1 MKNLVALVLLLAALL
16 AGVAFYQRRASV
28 PEGANGA
35 TAPTAPLTVFC
46 AASLKKSLETIAEQ
60 YRKDTG
66 VEVRLQFGGSGTLLS
81 SLRVAKQGDLYLPV
95 DEGSVA
101 DARKAEVVR
110 DALPIAIQRPVL
122 VVRKGNPKKIYT
134 LDDLLRDEVKTALAN
149 PEAASISRVSRK
161 ALGEQW
167 DKLAAHATVMKPT
180 VTEVAADVN
189 LGTVDAG
196 IIWDTVAA
204 QFKDTEAVKVPELS
218 DIKENAS
225 ACVLSFSTQPEA
237 ALRFARYLTAPD
249 KGGAV
254 FQANGFTPAG
264 GAKWADK

>member
-1 MKNLVALVLLLAALL
+1 MKKLVALLLLLAALL
-16 AGVAFYQRRASV
+16 GAVTLFQRRAS
-28 PEGANGA
+28 
-35 TAPTAPLTVFC
+35 APAGSTAPLTVYC

-81 SLRVAKQGDLYLPV
+81 GLRVARQGDLYLPV

-110 DALPIAIQRPVL
+110 EVVPIAVQRPVL
-122 VVRKGNPKKIYT
+122 AVRKGNPKHIHT
-134 LDDLLRDEVKTALAN
+134 LGDLLREDVKTALAN

-161 ALGEQW
+161 ALGEKW

-189 LGTVDAG
+189 LGTVDAA
-196 IIWDTVAA
+196 IIWDTVTA
-204 QFKDTEAVKVPELS
+204 QFKDTQAVEVPELS
-218 DIKENAS
+218 SIKENAS
-225 ACVLSFSTQPEA
+225 ACVLTFSTQPEA

-264 GAKWADK
+264 GEKWAGQ

>member
-1 MKNLVALVLLLAALL
+1 MKKLVALVLLLAALL
-16 AGVAFYQRRASV
+16 AGVAFYQRHAAGPAGS
-28 PEGANGA
+28 P
-35 TAPTAPLTVFC
+35 APLTVYC

-81 SLRVAKQGDLYLPV
+81 GLRVARQGDLYLPV

-110 DALPIAIQRPVL
+110 EVFPIAVQRPVL
-122 VVRKGNPKKIYT
+122 GVRKGNPKQIRT
-134 LDDLLRDEVKTALAN
+134 LDDLLRDDVKTALAN

-161 ALGEQW
+161 ALGDKW

-189 LGTVDAG
+189 LGTVDAA
-196 IIWDTVAA
+196 IIWDTVTA
-204 QFKDTEAVKVPELS
+204 QFKDTQAVEVPELS
-218 DIKENAS
+218 GIKENAS

-254 FQANGFTPAG
+254 FRTNGFTPAG
-264 GAKWADK
+264 GEKWADR

>member
-1 MKNLVALVLLLAALL
+1 MKKLVALVLLLAALL
-16 AGVAFYQRRASV
+16 AGVAFYQRHAAGPAGS
-28 PEGANGA
+28 A
-35 TAPTAPLTVFC
+35 APLTVYC

-81 SLRVAKQGDLYLPV
+81 GLRVARQGDLYLPV

-110 DALPIAIQRPVL
+110 EVFPIAVQRPVL
-122 VVRKGNPKKIYT
+122 AVRKGNPKHIRT
-134 LDDLLRDEVKTALAN
+134 LDDLLREDVKTALAN

-161 ALGEQW
+161 ALGDKW

-189 LGTVDAG
+189 LGTVDAA
-196 IIWDTVAA
+196 IIWDTVTA
-204 QFKDTEAVKVPELS
+204 QFKDTQAIEVPELS
-218 DIKENAS
+218 GIKENAS

-264 GAKWADK
+264 GEKWAGQ

>member
-1 MKNLVALVLLLAALL
+1 MKKLAALLLLLAALL
-16 AGVAFYQRRASV
+16 AGVAFYQHRAST
-28 PEGANGA
+28 PSGA
-35 TAPTAPLTVFC
+35 TPPLTVYC

-60 YRKDTG
+60 YRQDTG
-66 VEVRLQFGGSGTLLS
+66 TEVRLQFGGSGTLLS

-101 DARKAEVVR
+101 DARQAGVVSEVF
-110 DALPIAIQRPVL
+110 PIAVQRPVIA
-122 VVRKGNPKKIYT
+122 VRKGNPKNIHA
-134 LDDLLRDEVKTALAN
+134 LDDLLRDDVKIALAN

-161 ALGEQW
+161 ALGDKW

-204 QFKDTEAVKVPELS
+204 QFKETQAVEVPELS
-218 DIKENAS
+218 GIKENAS
-225 ACVLSFSTQPEA
+225 ACVLTFTAQPEA
-237 ALRFARYLTAPD
+237 ALRFAHYLTAPD

-264 GAKWADK
+264 GEKWADK

>member
-1 MKNLVALVLLLAALL
+1 MKNLVALILLLAALL
-16 AGVAFYQRRASV
+16 AGVALYQRRTSV
-28 PEGANGA
+28 PMRANGS
-35 TAPTAPLTVFC
+35 APPAAPLTVFC

-60 YRKDTG
+60 YRQDTG

-110 DALPIAIQRPVL
+110 EVFPIAVQRPVL
-122 VVRKGNPKKIYT
+122 AVRKGNPKNIHA
-134 LDDLLRDEVKTALAN
+134 LDDLLRDDVKVVLAN

-161 ALGEQW
+161 ALGEKW

-196 IIWDTVAA
+196 IIWDTVTA
-204 QFKDTEAVKVPELS
+204 QFKETEAVKVPELS

-237 ALRFARYLTAPD
+237 ALRFAHYLTAPD
-249 KGGAV
+249 KGGTV

-264 GAKWADK
+264 GEKWTGK